1 MEVIT
6 NFKFMDIKCD
16 WLSRFWGMAVNETS
30 LVFLGNLKTCMC
42 VGWPSFPPISPS
54 FLLALLPS
62 SLPPFLFYCFSASLP
77 PLPPCLQSFSLSL
90 LSSIQKNQYR
100 EICYPYLMS
109 LLQKNFFLATMCGF
123 RDLSSRARD

>member
-62 SLPPFLFYCFSASLP
+62 SLPPFLFSCLSASLP
-77 PLPPCLQSFSLSL
+77 PLPPCLQSFCLSL

-100 EICYPYLMS
+100 EMLS
-109 LLQKNFFLATMCGF
+109 LSDEPIAKKFFFGHDV
-123 RDLSSRARD
+123 RLSGS